1 MRAGYVPM
9 AAVRAV
15 AQHSIVPAI
24 AAGRPDEEDARRLAQ
39 FGRVIRD
46 RLTEPNAPPL
56 SLAKKGLLRPFGGLP
71 VHPRAGKPCTG
82 CGKCASLCP
91 VGAIP
96 SRDPSQTLETLCITC
111 MRCVAVCPV
120 HARRLSPL
128 VVKLAGRKLKKKCAR
143 RQEPELIF

>member
-1 MRAGYVPM
+1 M
-9 AAVRAV
+9 
-15 AQHSIVPAI
+15 
-24 AAGRPDEEDARRLAQ
+24 
-39 FGRVIRD
+39 
-46 RLTEPNAPPL
+46 
-56 SLAKKGLLRPFGGLP
+56 
-71 VHPRAGKPCTG
+71 HPRAGKACMG

-128 VVKLAGRKLKKKCAR
+128 VVKLAGRKRKKKCAR
-143 RQEPELIF
+143 RQDPELIF

>member
-1 MRAGYVPM
+1 MSTVT
-9 AAVRAV
+9 VRSESGDIKLEYEPGVTLLDVLSAE
-15 AQHSIVPAI
+15 SFDI
-24 AAGRPDEEDARRLAQ
+24 AAPC
-39 FGRVIRD
+39 
-46 RLTEPNAPPL
+46 
-56 SLAKKGLLRPFGGLP
+56 GGQ
-71 VHPRAGKPCTG
+71 GK
-82 CGKCASLCP
+82 CGKCAAECP

-96 SRDPSQTLETLCITC
+96 ASDPTKTDKDKCITC

>member
-1 MRAGYVPM
+1 MRA
-9 AAVRAV
+9 
-15 AQHSIVPAI
+15 Q
-24 AAGRPDEEDARRLAQ
+24 
-39 FGRVIRD
+39 
-46 RLTEPNAPPL
+46 
-56 SLAKKGLLRPFGGLP
+56 AK
-71 VHPRAGKPCTG
+71 ACTG

-128 VVKLAGRKLKKKCAR
+128 VVKLAGRKLKEMRPASGTRTDFLTPSVTPAACQPSAF
-143 RQEPELIF
+143 EMV